1 MSHLGDYLVTEVR
14 ASHILVNNPKLAD
27 KIYKKATAGKDFAK
41 LARKFSDCPSG
52 NNGGD
57 LGYFTRGKMVKEFED
72 AAFSMQPGQLSQPI
86 QTKFGYHIIKVTDQ
100 R

>member
-1 MSHLGDYLVTEVR
+1 MVTEVR
-14 ASHILVNNPKLAD
+14 ASHILINNPKLAEKVYN
-27 KIYKKATAGKDFAK
+27 KIIAGKDFAK
-41 LARKFSDCPSG
+41 LAKKFSECPSG

-72 AAFSMQPGQLSQPI
+72 AAFSMQNGQVSQPI
-86 QTKFGYHIIKVTDQ
+86 QTKFGFHIIKVTVQ

>member
-1 MSHLGDYLVTEVR
+1 M
-14 ASHILVNNPKLAD
+14 
-27 KIYKKATAGKDFAK
+27 AGKDFGK
-41 LARKFSDCPSG
+41 LAKKFSDCPSG
-52 NNGGD
+52 NNCGD

-72 AAFSMQPGQLSQPI
+72 AAFSMQSGQVSQPI